1 MVMPRYAVGSSPHC
15 SRSDTPSRPT
25 TSIEREE
32 VVVAEAGRVADDV
45 GCAEL
50 AVDGDDAVGD
60 DALDGR
66 ADQLDVRPAQRRSQE
81 PSSCRIRLPIAG

>member
-1 MVMPRYAVGSSPHC
+1 MPRYAVGSSPHC
-15 SRSDTPSRPT
+15 SRSDTPSRPV

-32 VVVAEAGRVADDV
+32 LVVPEAGGVADDV
-45 GCAEL
+45 GGVMR

-60 DALDGR
+60 DALDAG
-66 ADQLDVRPAQRRSQE
+66 AHELDVRASGGMRSQE